1 MLVQTVEPE
10 ADPEVNDRIH
20 ALGQEHTPNDVVKAF
35 TTLNRYLADDKA
47 TGKLHV
53 SGGGEVVQFPGQE
66 QPAPLTFGAFN
77 QTGVLDGV
85 LIRIGGRDDTVPAHL
100 QDGDT
105 IHVCNATRDMARR
118 LLITYQAH
126 PSYGHETKSTSM
138 ARRRPRIDIQT
149 AGNVVA

>member
-1 MLVQTVEPE
+1 MKDKHEYRFTIDAYSPDTLPMVRLAEYMGELARLLGKSDQVHFVRLEEGSTVLVQTVEPE

-20 ALGQEHTPNDVVKAF
+20 ALGQENPPNDVVKAF

-77 QTGVLDGV
+77 QTESLMGF
-85 LIRIGGRDDTVPAHL
+85 
-100 QDGDT
+100 
-105 IHVCNATRDMARR
+105 
-118 LLITYQAH
+118 
-126 PSYGHETKSTSM
+126 
-138 ARRRPRIDIQT
+138 
-149 AGNVVA
+149 